1 LGRAMTFL
9 QRSNWFLELRLGMRE
24 RVLIVLAA
32 LVLIA
37 VFAAPLWNLTM
48 FAPQYPDGLR
58 LNIYAFGLEAGRNG
72 QDLKEINLLNHY
84 IGMQDLVN
92 SNFREFQWMP
102 FVIGGLALVFLRAA
116 AFGEMKHLVDS
127 LMLYVYFALFSLWS
141 FAHTLYAYGHEL
153 SPTAA
158 VKVPPFMPPVF
169 GSKQLA
175 NFEVYS
181 YPAAATYALM
191 ASGLLLFAA
200 VYFAWR
206 TSLVSQG
213 ASDAAR
219 RPAGRAAVHTVQ
231 R

>member
-1 LGRAMTFL
+1 MTFL
-9 QRSNWFLELRLGMRE
+9 QRSNSLLDIPLGLRE
-24 RVLIVLAA
+24 RLIIVLAA
-32 LVLIA
+32 LVLA
-37 VFAAPLWNLTM
+37 LAFTSPLWNLTM

-58 LNIYAFGLEAGRNG
+58 LNIYAFGLEAGHNG

-102 FVIGGLALVFLRAA
+102 FVIGGLALVFLRGA
-116 AFGEMKHLVDS
+116 AFGKMKHLVDS
-127 LMLYVYFALFSLWS
+127 LMLYLYFAAFSLWS
-141 FAHTLYAYGHEL
+141 FARTMYVYGHDL

-169 GSKQLA
+169 GAKQLA

-181 YPAAATYALM
+181 YPAAAAYALLV
-191 ASGLLLFAA
+191 SGLLLCTA
-200 VYFAWR
+200 VYLAWR
-206 TSLVSQG
+206 AALVREG
-213 ASDAAR
+213 ASNAAR
-219 RPAGRAAVHTVQ
+219 QSAGRAAVPAVQ